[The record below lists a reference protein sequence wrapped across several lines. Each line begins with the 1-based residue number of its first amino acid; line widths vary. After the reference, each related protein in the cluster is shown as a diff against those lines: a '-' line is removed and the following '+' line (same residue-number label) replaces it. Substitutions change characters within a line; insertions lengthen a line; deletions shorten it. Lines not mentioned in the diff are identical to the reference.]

1 MMKGNLAQDSLYFR
15 QKTHE
20 FLWINMWIT
29 GDNYAFLV
37 DKSRKYPHSIN
48 NPPIWCSKQL
58 RHIHIFTQLNDQYH
72 LISDTIFVT
81 LGAHEIFSNDM
92 GRCPCP

>member
-1 MMKGNLAQDSLYFR
+1 MGQALNAPKLLFRAFYFPLQAMMKGNLAQDSFSFR

-48 NPPIWCSKQL
+48 NQPI
-58 RHIHIFTQLNDQYH
+58 
-72 LISDTIFVT
+72 
-81 LGAHEIFSNDM
+81 
-92 GRCPCP
+92 